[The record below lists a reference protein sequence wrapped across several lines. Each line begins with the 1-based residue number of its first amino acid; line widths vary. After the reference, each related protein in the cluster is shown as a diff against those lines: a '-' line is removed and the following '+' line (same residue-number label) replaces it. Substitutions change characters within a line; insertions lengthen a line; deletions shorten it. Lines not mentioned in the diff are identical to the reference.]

1 MAASLFLIF
10 DLEDYEAWKE
20 LFDSDPVGRKAV
32 ANSHQIYRGVDNP
45 GEVFLGVQYPSVD
58 DAKTFRQKLLDAGV
72 LDRFPPKLGPT
83 VVELAE
89 EVTY

>member
-1 MAASLFLIF
+1 M
-10 DLEDYEAWKE
+10 
-20 LFDSDPVGRKAV
+20 
-32 ANSHQIYRGVDNP
+32 DNP

-58 DAKTFRQKLLDAGV
+58 DAQTFRQKLLDSGV

-89 EVTY
+89 EVSY